1 MKYENLNIKALA
13 LINLY
18 NSGKTEEQYS
28 FEILIKSSNIFQV
41 TKTPCPQQP
50 QKGTPVLVAQA
61 PDITPPS
68 VNPRGDRNVCLDPPR
83 GFLTPPAARSTTTVG
98 RTLKRTGGAST

>member
-1 MKYENLNIKALA
+1 MKYESTGFNLGKPK
-13 LINLY
+13 
-18 NSGKTEEQYS
+18 NSIHSK
-28 FEILIKSSNIFQV
+28 ILIKSSNIFQV

-50 QKGTPVLVAQA
+50 QKGTLGLVAQA

-68 VNPRGDRNVCLDPPR
+68 ANPRGDRNACLDPPR
-83 GFLTPPAARSTTTVG
+83 GFPTPPAARSTTTVG